1 MMPFNH
7 VSGRDAGA
15 IKLYTLTTCVWC
27 KKTKALLDEL
37 GVAYD
42 YIDVDTLKGD
52 DQKKMLTEVEQCNP
66 ARTFPTIKIG
76 ETCIRGFKENDIRN
90 ALS

>member
-1 MMPFNH
+1 MSFTH
-7 VSGRDAGA
+7 VSGKDAGV

-27 KKTKALLDEL
+27 KKTKALLSEL

-42 YIDVDTLKGD
+42 YIDVDTLKGQ
-52 DQKKMLTEVEQCNP
+52 DQKKMLDEVAECNP

-76 ETCIRGFKENDIRN
+76 ETCIRGFKETDIRN

>member
-1 MMPFNH
+1 MPFNH
-7 VSGRDAGA
+7 VSGKNAGN

-27 KKTKALLDEL
+27 KKTKALLSDL

-42 YIDVDTLKGD
+42 YTDVDILDGED
-52 DQKKMLTEVEQCNP
+52 RKKMLDEVAECNP

-76 ETCIRGFKENDIRN
+76 KTCIRGFKENDIRN
-90 ALS
+90 ALR

>member
-1 MMPFNH
+1 MSFTH
-7 VSGRDAGA
+7 VSGKDAGA

-42 YIDVDTLKGD
+42 YIDVDALKGD
-52 DQKKMLTEVEQCNP
+52 DQKKILDEVKQCNP
-66 ARTFPTIKIG
+66 ACTFPTIKIG
-76 ETCIRGFKENDIRN
+76 ETCIRGFKENDIRS